1 MTSTDLRVDIE
12 EVRTKQD
19 RLAAARAMLH
29 THFVGI
35 DAVIDELCDAIAVWY
50 LMPEVLSRPLV
61 VNLWGMTGV
70 GKTDLVRRLVAA
82 LGLQERFVE
91 LELSST
97 DAQSRFDLVADR
109 LADAGVLDGRPAV
122 LLVDEIQ
129 RFRTITPSGDP
140 VAQTRFSDF
149 WELLSDGR
157 LARRESSDLDWLIAT
172 MRAARDED
180 ARREGKGKSKG
191 KRPSIGLWE
200 ARSLRRTL
208 GLAEPVEQLQWRT
221 HDEALAMLESARA
234 ERRLVEPVDCSRFLV
249 IVSGNLDEAFTMASA
264 TGEADIDADIFAAH
278 TARVGMVDIK
288 AALRQRFTPEQVAR
302 FGNVHVIYQSLRR
315 ADFQTLVAREIA
327 RLCDAAYRR
336 FGVRVAVTPAV
347 HELVYRNGVFPV
359 QGVRPVL
366 SSVGD
371 IVGTPLATLLMDAVL
386 GGHPDVGLDHDGRTG
401 DVVGEVGGRETRFG
415 AVGRI
420 DRFRGQAH
428 ADVIANVAVH
438 EAGHA
443 VAYAVLFGLVP
454 LQLTAHATGD
464 ADGFL
469 CAHDVHQ
476 TRDSMLRMATVAL
489 AGGLAEELIFGAE
502 HASAGRASDR
512 ERATSLVLDSVR
524 RLGFGSWALDYG
536 LEFAYATDASVTEPT
551 AEALLASLADRAA
564 ELLRAHRGALIAL
577 AQALAAA
584 GSLSGDAVSDVLGRE
599 GDRRGGQVRG
609 LPVDPAV
616 CRGAGCGCCSPWPRC
631 RPLMVER
638 SHANPPSMLR
648 RSES

>member
-35 DAVIDELCDAIAVWY
+35 DAVNQQLTDANAGWY
-50 LMPEVLSRPLV
+50 HMPEVLSRPLV

-599 GDRRGGQVRG
+599 GIVAE
-609 LPVDPAV
+609 V
-616 CRGAGCGCCSPWPRC
+616 
-631 RPLMVER
+631 
-638 SHANPPSMLR
+638 
-648 RSES
+648 RSEGFQWTPPYAAALAAAAARHGLAVAR

>member
-1 MTSTDLRVDIE
+1 VTSTDLRVDIE

-371 IVGTPLATLLMDAVL
+371 IV
-386 GGHPDVGLDHDGRTG
+386 
-401 DVVGEVGGRETRFG
+401 
-415 AVGRI
+415 
-420 DRFRGQAH
+420 
-428 ADVIANVAVH
+428 
-438 EAGHA
+438 
-443 VAYAVLFGLVP
+443 
-454 LQLTAHATGD
+454 
-464 ADGFL
+464 
-469 CAHDVHQ
+469 
-476 TRDSMLRMATVAL
+476 
-489 AGGLAEELIFGAE
+489 
-502 HASAGRASDR
+502 
-512 ERATSLVLDSVR
+512 
-524 RLGFGSWALDYG
+524 
-536 LEFAYATDASVTEPT
+536 
-551 AEALLASLADRAA
+551 
-564 ELLRAHRGALIAL
+564 
-577 AQALAAA
+577 
-584 GSLSGDAVSDVLGRE
+584 
-599 GDRRGGQVRG
+599 
-609 LPVDPAV
+609 
-616 CRGAGCGCCSPWPRC
+616 
-631 RPLMVER
+631 
-638 SHANPPSMLR
+638 
-648 RSES
+648 

>member
-29 THFVGI
+29 AHFVGI
-35 DAVIDELCDAIAVWY
+35 DGVIDELCDAIAVWY

-70 GKTDLVRRLVAA
+70 GKTDLVRRLVGA
-82 LGLQERFVE
+82 LQLQERFVE
-91 LELSST
+91 LELSNT
-97 DAQSRFDLVADR
+97 DAESRFDLVADR

-129 RFRTITPSGDP
+129 RFRTITPNGDP
-140 VAQTRFSDF
+140 VPQTRFGDF

-172 MRAARDED
+172 TRAERDEQM
-180 ARREGKGKSKG
+180 RRGPKSKG
-191 KRPSIGLWE
+191 KGRRATIGLWQ
-200 ARSLRRTL
+200 ARTLRHTL
-208 GLAEPVEQLQWRT
+208 GLTEPVEHLQGRT
-221 HDEALAMLESARA
+221 HDEVLAMLEAARA
-234 ERRLVEPVDCSRFLV
+234 DRRLVEPVDCSRFLV
-249 IVSGNLDEAFTMASA
+249 IVSGNLDEAFLMANA

-288 AALRQRFTPEQVAR
+288 QALRRRFTPEQVAR
-302 FGNVHVIYQSLRR
+302 FGNVHVIYRSLRR
-315 ADFQTLVAREIA
+315 LDFQQLVAREIE
-327 RLCDAAYRR
+327 RLTDAAYRS
-336 FGVRVAVTPAV
+336 FGVRVTVTPAV
-347 HELVYRNGVFPV
+347 HDLVYRNGVFPV

-386 GGHPDVGLDHDGRTG
+386 GGHPDVVLDHDVATG
-401 DVVGEVGGRETRFG
+401 IVLGQVGGRVTRFG
-415 AVGRI
+415 DVGRI
-420 DRFRGQAH
+420 DRIRGRART
-428 ADVIANVAVH
+428 DVIANVAVH

-469 CAHDVHQ
+469 CAHDLHQ
-476 TRDSMLRMATVAL
+476 TRDSMARMATVAL
-489 AGGLAEELIFGAE
+489 AGGLAEEMVFGVE
-502 HASAGRASDR
+502 HASAGRSSDR

-536 LEFAYATDASVTEPT
+536 LDDTYATDASVAEPD
-551 AEALLASLADRAA
+551 AEALLVALTGRATG
-564 ELLRAHRGALIAL
+564 LLRSHRGAVIAL
-577 AQALAAA
+577 AQALADA
-584 GSLSGDAVSDVLGRE
+584 GSLSAVRVAEILGRHAIAAEVRPE
-599 GDRRGGQVRG
+599 GFQWSPPYAAALAAAVARHG
-609 LPVDPAV
+609 LTVA
-616 CRGAGCGCCSPWPRC
+616 R
-631 RPLMVER
+631 
-638 SHANPPSMLR
+638 
-648 RSES
+648 

>member
-489 AGGLAEELIFGAE
+489 AGLGHQQAALGGQPLGGDLIHLQLHRHPDLLARDDARLQ
-502 HASAGRASDR
+502 R
-512 ERATSLVLDSVR
+512 TR
-524 RLGFGSWALDYG
+524 RLQGALRH
-536 LEFAYATDASVTEPT
+536 TH
-551 AEALLASLADRAA
+551 LLARRPQVPPGGALADGG
-564 ELLRAHRGALIAL
+564 E
-577 AQALAAA
+577 
-584 GSLSGDAVSDVLGRE
+584 
-599 GDRRGGQVRG
+599 RGGGGGHRCG
-609 LPVDPAV
+609 F
-616 CRGAGCGCCSPWPRC
+616 RRNWNGAGHP
-631 RPLMVER
+631 
-638 SHANPPSMLR
+638 
-648 RSES
+648 

>member
-536 LEFAYATDASVTEPT
+536 LEFAYATDASVTDPT

-564 ELLRAHRGALIAL
+564 ELLRAHRGA
-577 AQALAAA
+577 
-584 GSLSGDAVSDVLGRE
+584 
-599 GDRRGGQVRG
+599 
-609 LPVDPAV
+609 
-616 CRGAGCGCCSPWPRC
+616 
-631 RPLMVER
+631 
-638 SHANPPSMLR
+638 
-648 RSES
+648 

>member
-577 AQALAAA
+577 AQALAAVKNW
-584 GSLSGDAVSDVLGRE
+584 SFQF
-599 GDRRGGQVRG
+599 GGQVRG
-609 LPVDPAV
+609 LPVDPPYAAALAAAAARHGLAV
-616 CRGAGCGCCSPWPRC
+616 AR
-631 RPLMVER
+631 
-638 SHANPPSMLR
+638 
-648 RSES
+648 

>member
-386 GGHPDVGLDHDGRTG
+386 
-401 DVVGEVGGRETRFG
+401 
-415 AVGRI
+415 
-420 DRFRGQAH
+420 
-428 ADVIANVAVH
+428 
-438 EAGHA
+438 
-443 VAYAVLFGLVP
+443 
-454 LQLTAHATGD
+454 
-464 ADGFL
+464 
-469 CAHDVHQ
+469 
-476 TRDSMLRMATVAL
+476 
-489 AGGLAEELIFGAE
+489 
-502 HASAGRASDR
+502 
-512 ERATSLVLDSVR
+512 
-524 RLGFGSWALDYG
+524 
-536 LEFAYATDASVTEPT
+536 
-551 AEALLASLADRAA
+551 
-564 ELLRAHRGALIAL
+564 
-577 AQALAAA
+577 
-584 GSLSGDAVSDVLGRE
+584 
-599 GDRRGGQVRG
+599 
-609 LPVDPAV
+609 
-616 CRGAGCGCCSPWPRC
+616 
-631 RPLMVER
+631 
-638 SHANPPSMLR
+638 
-648 RSES
+648 